1 MERAP
6 SRRNG
11 IRGVKGHNM
20 DEISFAR
27 IPLAHSDPEKVT
39 LKGEG
44 FLSLLPGS
52 PAGSRESL
60 KEEIVRNCFI
70 SGQILTIFVNFVMM
84 SQI

>member
-39 LKGEG
+39 LTGEG
-44 FLSLLPGS
+44 FLLSFLVHWQVFASPVRRKLLG
-52 PAGSRESL
+52 
-60 KEEIVRNCFI
+60 IVL
-70 SGQILTIFVNFVMM
+70 SVVKY
-84 SQI
+84 